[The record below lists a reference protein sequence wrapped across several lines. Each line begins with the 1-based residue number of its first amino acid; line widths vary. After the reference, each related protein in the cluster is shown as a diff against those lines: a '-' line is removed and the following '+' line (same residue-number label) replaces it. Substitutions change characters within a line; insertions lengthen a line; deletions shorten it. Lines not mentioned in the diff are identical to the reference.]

1 MGPRNAVILLM
12 APPVRKYVSADAAAV
27 VNQRRCR
34 GASTPTRRDGSLT
47 RAVAKS
53 LLRDG
58 VSGRN
63 AVRFPVLC
71 ASRRVFP
78 RPRITQIME
87 YQTTAYRR
95 SGFAMLNKKPPRLF
109 LHVPGEVDIDAA
121 LITHGKECHTRT
133 AVKKALYWMSAH
145 IAGDP
150 ADALRRRNGR
160 GSGRRERRLLPKKIV
175 FKQVPVE
182 EFKGKLQAIGFP
194 PHFVLAVAEVFQMLY
209 EDGCQS
215 THLAS
220 PSGILNIPY

>member
-1 MGPRNAVILLM
+1 MGPRHAVILLM
-12 APPVRKYVSADAAAV
+12 APPVRKYVSADAAAA

-53 LLRDG
+53 LRRDG

-63 AVRFPVLC
+63 ASPSSAPRLAFSRGR
-71 ASRRVFP
+71 ASRKP
-78 RPRITQIME
+78 WNTK
-87 YQTTAYRR
+87 TTAYRR
-95 SGFAMLNKKPPRLF
+95 SGVAMLNKKPPRLF

-121 LITHGKECHTRT
+121 IITHGKECHTRT
-133 AVKKALYWMSAH
+133 AVKKALSWMSAH

-182 EFKGKLQAIGFP
+182 EFKGKLQAIGLP
-194 PHFVLAVAEVFQMLY
+194 PHFVLAVAEVFQMLD
-209 EDGCQS
+209 EHGSSMGWRDGRERGLS
-215 THLAS
+215 S
-220 PSGILNIPY
+220 